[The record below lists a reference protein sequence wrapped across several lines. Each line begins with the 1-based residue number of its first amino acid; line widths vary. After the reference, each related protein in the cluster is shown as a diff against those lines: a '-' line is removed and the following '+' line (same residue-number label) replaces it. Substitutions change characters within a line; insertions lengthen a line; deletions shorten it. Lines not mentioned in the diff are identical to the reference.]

1 MFQGCRNKCTLRI
14 YSTYQH
20 QLAHQHVRVK
30 NMCVHTV
37 VLSWPQCG
45 WYNII
50 ITQVEQRG
58 LHDKMEIHLCTKA
71 IRKSGVMGH
80 VNIDD
85 SDVINTSTSSHIT
98 FLDVL
103 VPIPWSFVLNK
114 IQMLMKTVHSNLC
127 QLGQCLCHIKSCTP
141 LPDGLKEYAVQ
152 NIAHRQ
158 SCYCVTLLLFKYW

>member
-1 MFQGCRNKCTLRI
+1 MFQGCRNKCTLRK

-20 QLAHQHVRVK
+20 QLAHQHVRGK

-50 ITQVEQRG
+50 ITQVEQRR

-80 VNIDD
+80 VNNDD
-85 SDVINTSTSSHIT
+85 SDVTNTSTSSHIT

-103 VPIPWSFVLNK
+103 VPIPWSLVLNK
-114 IQMLMKTVHSNLC
+114 IQMLMKTVHS
-127 QLGQCLCHIKSCTP
+127 KSMPARTMP
-141 LPDGLKEYAVQ
+141 LPYKKLHTITWWIKRLCGAEHCTSLA
-152 NIAHRQ
+152 
-158 SCYCVTLLLFKYW
+158 